1 MIMRYINENIRI
13 YKDRIR
19 IFFIL
24 YFFSEDYSDSQFP
37 SLKRVFRTE
46 VKLQKLDF
54 LLRNPDYFAYEL
66 LVLVKTNQVDKADV
80 KGIIQ
85 CIFNTREP
93 VLRKL
98 EMERFLFGAW
108 EYIDDVIAFL
118 EAYELIRFDS
128 NKNSRLY
135 TIDKQYF
142 ITEIAI
148 DKVSKQQSDW
158 GELLWYVER
167 CKLIK
172 KYFGHFLGSQLKIM
186 QYEIEEYANTS
197 YNEYIQGIQDKVKE
211 EFYNIYQEQL

>member
-1 MIMRYINENIRI
+1 MKNGNEDIRI
-13 YKDRIR
+13 YRDRIR

-24 YFFSEDYSDSQFP
+24 YFFSDDYSDSQFP
-37 SLKRVFRTE
+37 LLRRVFKTE

-66 LVLVKTNQVDKADV
+66 LNLVKTDQVERNEIKN
-80 KGIIQ
+80 IIKD
-85 CIFNTREP
+85 IFNTHEP
-93 VLRKL
+93 ILRKL

-118 EAYELIRFDS
+118 DAFGFIHFDS

-142 ITEIAI
+142 ITEFA
-148 DKVSKQQSDW
+148 VSRITSHQDNW
-158 GELLWYVER
+158 GELAWYIDR

-172 KYFGHFLGSQLKIM
+172 KYFGHFSGTQLKAM
-186 QYEIEEYANTS
+186 QYEIDEYVNTS
-197 YNEYIQGIQDKVKE
+197 YNEYIQDIQDKVKE
-211 EFYNIYQEQL
+211 EFYNIYQEKL

>member
-1 MIMRYINENIRI
+1 MKDINEDIRI
-13 YKDRIR
+13 YRDRIR

-37 SLKRVFRTE
+37 ILKRVFKTE

-66 LVLVKTNQVDKADV
+66 LALVKTNQIKKADV
-80 KGIIQ
+80 KKIIQ
-85 CIFNTREP
+85 SIFNTHEP
-93 VLRKL
+93 ILRKL

-108 EYIDDVIAFL
+108 EHIDDVIAFL
-118 EAYELIRFDS
+118 DAFGLIRFDS

-135 TIDKQYF
+135 TVDKQYF
-142 ITEIAI
+142 ITEFAI
-148 DKVSKQQSDW
+148 NKVTEQQSNW

-172 KYFGHFLGSQLKIM
+172 KYFGHFSGSQLKIM
-186 QYEIEEYANTS
+186 QYEIEEYANAS
-197 YNEYIQGIQDKVKE
+197 YNEYIQDIQDKVKE
-211 EFYNIYQEQL
+211 EFYNIYQEPL